1 MSRTKG
7 SLNKVVQPKKSCRV
21 EVRCTELEHVRLV
34 DQAKQRGLTL
44 TDHIL
49 DRCASPWE

>member
-7 SLNKVVQPKKSCRV
+7 SLNKVVQPEKPCRI
-21 EVRCTELEHVRLV
+21 EIRCTELEYVRLV
-34 DQAKQRGLTL
+34 EQSKRRGLTL

-49 DRCASPWE
+49 DRCTSPWE